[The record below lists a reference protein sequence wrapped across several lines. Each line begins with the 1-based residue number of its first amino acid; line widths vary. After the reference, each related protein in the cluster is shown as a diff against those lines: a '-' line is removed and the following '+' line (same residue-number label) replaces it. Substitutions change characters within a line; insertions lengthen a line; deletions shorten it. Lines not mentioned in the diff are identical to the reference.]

1 MGKMRLPNV
10 GGIIK
15 DQEWVCIKAFS
26 SSVGAC
32 DTRKAKSQTNS

>member
-1 MGKMRLPNV
+1 MLGALVK
-10 GGIIK
+10 IK
-15 DQEWVCIKAFS
+15 NGLCIKAFS